1 MPRFAADKLVGY
13 AEALLQASGLP
24 ATRSRTVAEILV
36 EGDLFGHTTH
46 GLQLLPGY
54 LKEIDAGTMTT
65 GGDPETIA
73 DTGPAITWDGR
84 RLPGPWL
91 VVQALDLA
99 SQRAV
104 QYGTAT
110 VVIRRSHHIACL
122 AAYLKRATDRGLAI
136 ILASSDPAGAS
147 VTPHGGIGR
156 IMTPNPLAAGW
167 PTSKGPVLLDVSMS
181 TTTNGLTNRSHAEGK
196 PLPHPWLID
205 GHGNA
210 TADASAYFADPPGA
224 ILPLGGLDL
233 GHKGYALGL
242 MVEMMTSALGG
253 YGRADGATGWGAS
266 VFLQVFDPDAF
277 GGRDGFIRETTWL
290 ADAAHA
296 TPPRPGGPPVRLPG
310 EGGLKRRADQLRNGV
325 ELYDGILEGLE
336 PWADRLSV
344 AKPRSLSS

>member
-1 MPRFAADKLVGY
+1 
-13 AEALLQASGLP
+13 
-24 ATRSRTVAEILV
+24 
-36 EGDLFGHTTH
+36 
-46 GLQLLPGY
+46 
-54 LKEIDAGTMTT
+54 
-65 GGDPETIA
+65 
-73 DTGPAITWDGR
+73 
-84 RLPGPWL
+84 
-91 VVQALDLA
+91 
-99 SQRAV
+99 
-104 QYGTAT
+104 
-110 VVIRRSHHIACL
+110 
-122 AAYLKRATDRGLAI
+122 
-136 ILASSDPAGAS
+136 

-277 GGRDGFIRETTWL
+277 GGRDSFIRETSWL

-310 EGGLKRRADQLRNGV
+310 EGGLKRRADQLRNGI

-336 PWADRLSV
+336 PWADRLGV
-344 AKPRSLSS
+344 EKPQSISP

>member
-1 MPRFAADKLVGY
+1 
-13 AEALLQASGLP
+13 
-24 ATRSRTVAEILV
+24 
-36 EGDLFGHTTH
+36 
-46 GLQLLPGY
+46 
-54 LKEIDAGTMTT
+54 MTT
-65 GGDPETIA
+65 DGDPETVA

-253 YGRADGATGWGAS
+253 YGRADGETGWGAS

-277 GGRDGFIRETTWL
+277 GGRDSFIRETSWL

-336 PWADRLSV
+336 PWAERLGIG
-344 AKPRSLSS
+344 KPQSIAP